1 MSYWVLFIGIAILGW
16 VVQAN
21 LESKFK
27 KYSKWPAPQGMT
39 GADAAQRMLHE
50 NGIDNVRITCVNG
63 RLTDHYNPAD
73 NTVNLSHDVYYG
85 NSMTAVAVAAHEC
98 GHAVQHAVGYAPVKM
113 RSALV
118 PVVQFSSKVV
128 TWVLLIGIL
137 AVERFPGIML
147 AGIILFAMTTLFSFV
162 TLPVEVDAS
171 RRALLWMRDS
181 GIATTSQAQEPAREA
196 LKAAASTYVVA
207 ALSSLATLIYYILI
221 FTSRR
226 D

>member
-1 MSYWVLFIGIAILGW
+1 MLYWVLFIGIAVLGW

-21 LESKFK
+21 LERKFK

-39 GADAAQRMLHE
+39 GADAARRMLHE
-50 NGIDNVRITCVNG
+50 NGIDNVKITCVNG
-63 RLTDHYNPAD
+63 RLTDHYNPTN

-85 NSMTAVAVAAHEC
+85 SSMTAVAVAAHEC
-98 GHAVQHAVGYAPVKM
+98 GHAVQHAAKYAPVKL

-118 PVVQFSSKVV
+118 PVVQFSSSIV

-137 AVERFPGIML
+137 VVERYPEIML
-147 AGIILFAMTTLFSFV
+147 AGILLFAMSTLFSFV

-171 RRALLWMRDS
+171 RRALLWMKES
-181 GIATTSQAQEPAREA
+181 GVAATRQAQEPAREA
-196 LKAAASTYVVA
+196 LKAAANTYVVA

-221 FTSRR
+221 FISRR